1 MTPPADAPVVAAL
14 GSPESAGQV
23 VRLAAREA
31 AGHRRPLR
39 LLHAF
44 NWSAALEAPS
54 VTGPRARAEELL
66 EQAAAA
72 AGEAEPA
79 VPVSG
84 EIVEGAPVAALV
96 RRSESAFLV
105 VIGDGGMARCGACI
119 PADAPAVQLA
129 ARAGCPVLVV
139 RPEPPPQG
147 PVLVGVDGSASSRT
161 ALAFAFGCAARRSAR
176 LLAVRVVEPPPED
189 RPPDTAGTPPGTDPN
204 GPHGR
209 HDAYDRHGLGTAH
222 AELADV
228 VARCGRRHPE
238 VSVECHVVVGD
249 PGAVMVEQSR
259 SAQLTVVAARGDEP
273 LRGMLGAV
281 SQSLLYHSPAP
292 VIVVRGLVSTAP
304 GGA

>member
-14 GSPESAGQV
+14 GSPETAGQV
-23 VRLAAREA
+23 ARLAAREA

-44 NWSAALEAPS
+44 NWSAALEATS

-84 EIVEGAPVAALV
+84 EIAEGAPVAALV

-105 VIGDGGMARCGACI
+105 VIGDGGMSRCGACI

-189 RPPDTAGTPPGTDPN
+189 RNVLETAQ
-204 GPHGR
+204 
-209 HDAYDRHGLGTAH
+209 
-222 AELADV
+222 AELADL

-238 VSVECHVVVGD
+238 VSAECHVVVGD
-249 PGAVMVEQSR
+249 PGTVMVEQSR

>member
-105 VIGDGGMARCGACI
+105 VIGDGGMSRCGACI

-189 RPPDTAGTPPGTDPN
+189 RN
-204 GPHGR
+204 V
-209 HDAYDRHGLGTAH
+209 LGTAR
-222 AELADV
+222 AELAEV

-238 VSVECHVVVGD
+238 VSTECHVVVGD

>member
-189 RPPDTAGTPPGTDPN
+189 RN
-204 GPHGR
+204 V
-209 HDAYDRHGLGTAH
+209 LGTAH

>member
-14 GSPESAGQV
+14 GSPETAPQV
-23 VRLAAREA
+23 ARLAAREA
-31 AGHRRPLR
+31 AGHGRPLR

-44 NWSAALEAPS
+44 NWSAALEDPS
-54 VTGPRARAEELL
+54 VVGPRARAEELL
-66 EQAAAA
+66 EGAAAT
-72 AGEAEPA
+72 AGEAAPA

-84 EIVEGAPVAALV
+84 EIVEGAPVAVLV

-147 PVLVGVDGSASSRT
+147 PVLVGVDGSRSSRT

-189 RPPDTAGTPPGTDPN
+189 RPPATGAPPGP
-204 GPHGR
+204 GPHGTSGR
-209 HDAYDRHGLGTAH
+209 PDAYDRHGLDSAH
-222 AELADV
+222 AELTDL

-238 VSVECHVVVGD
+238 VPVECHVVGGD
-249 PGAVMVEQSR
+249 PGRVLVEQSR
-259 SAQLTVVAARGDEP
+259 SAQLTVVAPRGDEP

-292 VIVVRGLVSTAP
+292 VIVVRGLVATAP

>member
-14 GSPESAGQV
+14 GSPETAGQV

-54 VTGPRARAEELL
+54 VLGPRAQAEELL
-66 EQAAAA
+66 ERAAAA
-72 AGEAEPA
+72 AGEEEPA

-105 VIGDGGMARCGACI
+105 VMGDGGMSRCGTCI
-119 PADAPAVQLA
+119 RADAPAVELA

-161 ALAFAFGCAARRSAR
+161 ALAFAFGCASRRSAR

-189 RPPDTAGTPPGTDPN
+189 RPPDAAGRPPGPDKDEA
-204 GPHGR
+204 
-209 HDAYDRHGLGTAH
+209 HDAH
-222 AELADV
+222 AELAEL

-249 PGAVMVEQSR
+249 PGAVMVGQSR

-292 VIVVRGLVSTAP
+292 VVVVRGLVSTAP

>member
-14 GSPESAGQV
+14 GSPETAPQV

-31 AGHRRPLR
+31 AGHGRPLR

-54 VTGPRARAEELL
+54 VVGPRARAEELL
-66 EQAAAA
+66 EGAAAA

-189 RPPDTAGTPPGTDPN
+189 RPPDTAGTPPGTDP
-204 GPHGR
+204 

-222 AELADV
+222 AELADL

-238 VSVECHVVVGD
+238 VPVECHVVVGD
-249 PGAVMVEQSR
+249 PGRVLVEQSR
-259 SAQLTVVAARGDEP
+259 SAQLTVVAPRGDEP

-292 VIVVRGLVSTAP
+292 VIVVRGLVATAP